1 MRGGVNEVTAEQK
14 KKIWRQL
21 LKKGHDGIT
30 QTGSPSSF
38 TPCKTCLAH
47 CVHIKTLSSLRFHL
61 ASSKDFAGE
70 IFIPRQ
76 EITKIQNVLCQAC
89 SSSPAALNGKSV
101 MSHIYV

>member
-1 MRGGVNEVTAEQK
+1 MQSQRSK
-14 KKIWRQL
+14 KLWRQL

-30 QTGSPSSF
+30 QTVSPSSF
-38 TPCKTCLAH
+38 TSCKKCEAH
-47 CVHIKTLSSLRFHL
+47 CVHIKTSSSLRLRL

-89 SSSPAALNGKSV
+89 NSSPAALNDKSV
-101 MSHIYV
+101 MSHIYVKS